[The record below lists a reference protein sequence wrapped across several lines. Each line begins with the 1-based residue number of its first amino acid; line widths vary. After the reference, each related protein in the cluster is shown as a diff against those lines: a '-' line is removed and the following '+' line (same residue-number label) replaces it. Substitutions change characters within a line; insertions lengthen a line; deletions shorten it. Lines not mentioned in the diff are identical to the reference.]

1 MPLCQ
6 EEFGMIAF
14 TGFVFSMAFL
24 LVQFGS
30 SAYLPR
36 LTRFFL
42 EHAIVRHALG
52 MFIATFVYALI
63 ALSVLDLG
71 DSEPGFPGQFG
82 QRHHRDQLSDIMG
95 YLPPGDAQAEG
106 LARGS
111 F

>member
-1 MPLCQ
+1 
-6 EEFGMIAF
+6 MIAF